1 MISFRVEITPSFRW
15 ITPNYV
21 RYGMKNHSS
30 LSEYKGIGR
39 LLFAFELRLILLF
52 LILRILGM
60 HCYCGAAFS
69 IHFSFGYMFLN

>member
-15 ITPNYV
+15 ITSNYV

-39 LLFAFELRLILLF
+39 LLFAFELGLILLV
-52 LILRILGM
+52 LILRILG
-60 HCYCGAAFS
+60 CAA
-69 IHFSFGYMFLN
+69 IMVL